1 MLFFGGTCAVL
12 LGHVGVEAC
21 GVVGSARGVGA
32 RRRWGVR
39 GALEHVG
46 VGACAVLL
54 GHVGVGACGAVGAC
68 TVRWDV
74 RCCWERARCC
84 WERAWRWS
92 VCGAVGSVRCC
103 WGVRGAVGSAR
114 GAVGSARGVGAC
126 GAVGRAVRLGAC
138 VALERAVLLVHVG
151 VGACG
156 AVGACAVRWGVQ
168 CCWER
173 ELLTG
178 NIIADRR
185 LNFGDFF
192 VGLRDCL
199 SKTLLR
205 CKIAVLNGAV
215 GALQRSGRCGDRG
228 DAAIGAMQR
237 YFLTERKK
245 SWGVREVGVA
255 VTFGRAATLGL
266 RQKEK

>member
-46 VGACAVLL
+46 VGACAVRWSTSALGRAVLL
-54 GHVGVGACGAVGAC
+54 G
-68 TVRWDV
+68 
-74 RCCWERARCC
+74 RARC
-84 WERAWRWS
+84 
-92 VCGAVGSVRCC
+92 VGTCGAVGSV
-103 WGVRGAVGSAR
+103 R

-228 DAAIGAMQR
+228 DAAVL
-237 YFLTERKK
+237 FD
-245 SWGVREVGVA
+245 
-255 VTFGRAATLGL
+255 
-266 RQKEK
+266 